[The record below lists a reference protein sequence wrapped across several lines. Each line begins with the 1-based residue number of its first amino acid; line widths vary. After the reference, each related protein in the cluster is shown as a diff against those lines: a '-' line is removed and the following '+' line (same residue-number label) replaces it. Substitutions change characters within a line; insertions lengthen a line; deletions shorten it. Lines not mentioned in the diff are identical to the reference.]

1 MEVIVDELQKNGIRI
16 DMTLLNIHV
25 NRILEMYKAIYD
37 EATSR
42 LKAVDQLVDVFHE
55 NCFNTV
61 ARVMAYLTLIRC
73 MNLPKEE
80 DVRKA
85 VRLVVPSKEYRKSGW
100 NNEFKESANC
110 TRDFYTYA
118 LFQYWVYTHG
128 HYIID
133 GKFKN
138 SSLSRWKSYRTS
150 CRKMVLMSI

>member
-16 DMTLLNIHV
+16 DMTLLNTHV
-25 NRILEMYKAIYD
+25 NRILGMYKAIYD

-42 LKAVDQLVDVFHE
+42 LKADQLIDVFHE

-85 VRLVVPSKEYRKSGW
+85 VRVVVPSLKNIIRVDGITSLKNPPIAHEIFIRTLCSSIG
-100 NNEFKESANC
+100 
-110 TRDFYTYA
+110 YTPMD
-118 LFQYWVYTHG
+118 T
-128 HYIID
+128 
-133 GKFKN
+133 
-138 SSLSRWKSYRTS
+138 T
-150 CRKMVLMSI
+150 